1 MHEIKAYVKQFRNNQ
16 IDVIETNNTFTQKLT
31 HMVPYPFYIQQTHFD
46 GQSYTKGSVVDT
58 YSEFGCACKEFAELS
73 FSEAKQPTT
82 RNWPGD
88 DGLEVYVP
96 DVARLKEFDVDAE
109 FIIVGDASMSDEAGT
124 SDAQRRRRSFL
135 QFLYGRNAGAVGSRL
150 AIFDAHSNLGY
161 KDVTVKKVSPVE
173 SHRQEYGNVALY
185 VFRVTFSVYDPVTE
199 VTPLF
204 NNGVITSLDW

>member
-58 YSEFGCACKEFAELS
+58 YSEFGCACKEFA
-73 FSEAKQPTT
+73 
-82 RNWPGD
+82 RD